1 MQVVGYDPSPGV
13 ETDSQ
18 GLVKHFD
25 PVAEAANTAT
35 SAGWVLCIDVRSAL
49 LTNCAPES
57 IAYPEPS
64 KVCCGVHSRVTLSVC
79 VTVRAP

>member
-49 LTNCAPES
+49 MINRAPES
-57 IAYPEPS
+57 MAKQTPD
-64 KVCCGVHSRVTLSVC
+64 
-79 VTVRAP
+79 